1 MNDQEAIVL
10 LKSDSHED
18 FEYLYQVYGGQVY
31 NFSKLYINSSEDI
44 KEVVQEVF
52 VKLWEAR
59 SFLREDE
66 NFRGFLFIV
75 TRNLIFN
82 RQKKT
87 FNENFYKLSVLSA
100 YEQSNIDSYNIEE
113 ELQAKE
119 LNNYIDKII
128 EELPPKQQEIFIL
141 SNTVIAGLR
150 LHNYSTSVLATFNT
164 FLPQFPFFQVK
175 DQIRIKVLSVDTG
188 FKMHVFGGGPS
199 GTSDKG

>member
-10 LKSDSHED
+10 LKSDSHEA
-18 FEYLYQVYGGQVY
+18 FEYLYKVYGGQVY

-141 SNTVIAGLR
+141 LNISERTVEVHIARAIRHIKSR
-150 LHNYSTSVLATFNT
+150 LEYLIALLGVMDLLN
-164 FLPQFPFFQVK
+164 
-175 DQIRIKVLSVDTG
+175 
-188 FKMHVFGGGPS
+188 
-199 GTSDKG
+199 

>member
-1 MNDQEAIVL
+1 MHYILNTSNPFLPLTQICILLFFFRKDVFLNYSSYLRSLKSSLNHKMNDQEAIVL
-10 LKSDSHED
+10 LKSDSHEA
-18 FEYLYQVYGGQVY
+18 FEYLYKVYGGQVY

-87 FNENFYKLSVLSA
+87 FNENFYKLVCF
-100 YEQSNIDSYNIEE
+100 
-113 ELQAKE
+113 KC
-119 LNNYIDKII
+119 
-128 EELPPKQQEIFIL
+128 
-141 SNTVIAGLR
+141 LR
-150 LHNYSTSVLATFNT
+150 AVEH
-164 FLPQFPFFQVK
+164 
-175 DQIRIKVLSVDTG
+175 
-188 FKMHVFGGGPS
+188 
-199 GTSDKG
+199 

>member
-1 MNDQEAIVL
+1 MADKYIILVNYISIH
-10 LKSDSHED
+10 LK
-18 FEYLYQVYGGQVY
+18 
-31 NFSKLYINSSEDI
+31 
-44 KEVVQEVF
+44 
-52 VKLWEAR
+52 
-59 SFLREDE
+59 
-66 NFRGFLFIV
+66 IV

-141 SNTVIAGLR
+141 SRKENLSHKEIAELLNISER
-150 LHNYSTSVLATFNT
+150 R
-164 FLPQFPFFQVK
+164 K
-175 DQIRIKVLSVDTG
+175 
-188 FKMHVFGGGPS
+188 GGYH
-199 GTSDKG
+199 TLL

>member
-10 LKSDSHED
+10 LKSDSHEA
-18 FEYLYQVYGGQVY
+18 FEYLYKVYGGQVY

-119 LNNYIDKII
+119 L
-128 EELPPKQQEIFIL
+128 F
-141 SNTVIAGLR
+141 
-150 LHNYSTSVLATFNT
+150 FC
-164 FLPQFPFFQVK
+164 FFQICLK
-175 DQIRIKVLSVDTG
+175 PPISSINNNTIDIFEHFLNQK
-188 FKMHVFGGGPS
+188 K
-199 GTSDKG
+199 K

>member
-10 LKSDSHED
+10 LKSDSHEA
-18 FEYLYQVYGGQVY
+18 FEYLYKVYGGQVY

-87 FNENFYKLSVLSA
+87 LNENFYKLSVLSA

-119 LNNYIDKII
+119 LNNYSRKENLSHKEIA
-128 EELPPKQQEIFIL
+128 ELLNISER
-141 SNTVIAGLR
+141 TVEVHIARAIRHIKSR
-150 LHNYSTSVLATFNT
+150 LEYLIALLGVMDLLN
-164 FLPQFPFFQVK
+164 
-175 DQIRIKVLSVDTG
+175 
-188 FKMHVFGGGPS
+188 
-199 GTSDKG
+199 